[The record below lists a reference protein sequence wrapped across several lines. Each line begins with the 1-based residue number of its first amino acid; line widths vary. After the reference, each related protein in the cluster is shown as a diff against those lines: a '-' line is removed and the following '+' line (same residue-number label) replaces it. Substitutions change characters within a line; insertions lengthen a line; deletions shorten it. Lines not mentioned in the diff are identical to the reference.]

1 MKYVYIFLFAVALLV
16 VSPKA
21 AFAADTPT
29 PTPQPQVRYTNEF
42 TTQNQP
48 STVVTLLKNFINGFD
63 SFLGGFIFYTPD
75 PLANTIVL
83 KDGTELPGITKYRD
97 MFSQIAIPILAIII
111 AIIAIS
117 KFGSDNAQELKS
129 FALRFLVVIIMFI
142 TVPYVLSYSIQ
153 ANNLLVERIS
163 TTQTVTTF
171 LSDYLDKAQTQI
183 DSGTPSDV
191 FGIPSFDISLVSGVL
206 QSLGKFVVQ
215 ILLFA
220 LTFIFLLVG
229 FLYIGFLFVIR
240 FATLLFLGVLYP
252 IIIPFFLS
260 AKTEQ
265 VVYSFFRMWFT
276 ALIQQ
281 PAFVLGFA
289 IATDVFTAILNAKGP
304 SVGMLFFYTGFLF
317 FLGGVNMLVARLFG
331 DSFMAMSNNMQALI
345 ATRAVT
351 SPVTSAVRDFKRGL
365 FGGSV
370 ASLAGQSIR
379 DGLDKDKKDKS
390 KEGGGNDSTST
401 SGSGSA
407 SADYKAL
414 GKLTNQQAY
423 GDDAEAKKS
432 TIPPFSKNIA
442 GQGLK
447 VAMENPKQ
455 GVVAISGE
463 AYKYEDK
470 KSGLTSIYSNRTE
483 AIQDGVPEDKLD
495 KISLDKSRF
504 IDMSSF
510 SAASPNPHNY
520 NAMQISKKA
529 GHDLGYAFI
538 NDSAPPTKVK
548 HFLDA
553 AKARNDA
560 YGIKGVIVKRQ
571 GKDTSD
577 QIVRM
582 YTPNTPNNL

>member
-1 MKYVYIFLFAVALLV
+1 MKYVYIFLLVAALFV
-16 VSPKA
+16 VSPTVS
-21 AFAADTPT
+21 FAESSPT

-42 TTQNQP
+42 TTDNQP
-48 STVVTLLKNFINGFD
+48 STVITLLKNFINGFD
-63 SFLGGFIFYTPD
+63 SFLGGFIFYTPN

-83 KDGTELPGITKYRD
+83 NDKTELSGITKYRD

-111 AIIAIS
+111 AIIAIL
-117 KFGSDNAQELKS
+117 KLGSDNTSELKS
-129 FALRFLVVIIMFI
+129 FALRFLAVIVMFI

-163 TTQTVTTF
+163 TTQNVTTF
-171 LSDYLDKAQTQI
+171 LSDYLDQAQVKI
-183 DSGTPSDV
+183 DKGTSSEF
-191 FGIPSFDISLVSGVL
+191 FGIPSFDISLQSGVL

-252 IIIPFFLS
+252 IIIPFILS
-260 AKTEQ
+260 SKTEG
-265 VVYSFFRMWFT
+265 VVYSFFRMWST

-289 IATDVFTAILNAKGP
+289 IATDVFTAILSSKGP

-331 DSFMAMSNNMQALI
+331 DSFTAMSNNMQALI
-345 ATRAVT
+345 ATRTVT
-351 SPVTSAVRDFKRGL
+351 SPVTSAFRDFKRGL
-365 FGGSV
+365 VGGSL
-370 ASLAGQSIR
+370 ASTAGQSIR
-379 DGLDKDKKDKS
+379 KS
-390 KEGGGNDSTST
+390 IDHGKNGDNQYGNGNSNPTSSSESYKALSKLSGQQST
-401 SGSGSA
+401 SGNYA
-407 SADYKAL
+407 STK
-414 GKLTNQQAY
+414 G
-423 GDDAEAKKS
+423 S
-432 TIPPFSKNIA
+432 TIPPFSENIA
-442 GQGLK
+442 GHGLK

-455 GVVAISGE
+455 GVVAVSGE

-470 KSGLTSIYSNRTE
+470 KSGLTSIYPNRTE

-510 SAASPNPHNY
+510 STSNPNPHNY
-520 NAMQISKKA
+520 NAMQEAKKS
-529 GHDLGYAFI
+529 GHDLGYAYI
-538 NDSAPPTKVK
+538 NETAPPIKVK
-548 HFLDA
+548 HFLDV

-560 YGIKGVIVKRQ
+560 YGIRGVIVKRQ

-577 QIVRM
+577 QIIRM
-582 YTPNTPNNL
+582 YTPNNL

>member
-1 MKYVYIFLFAVALLV
+1 MKYVYIFLFVVALFA
-16 VSPKA
+16 VSPTA
-21 AFAADTPT
+21 SFAVDTPT

-42 TTQNQP
+42 TTENQP

-83 KDGTELPGITKYRD
+83 KDKTELPGITKYRD
-97 MFSQIAIPILAIII
+97 MFAQIAIPILAIII

-129 FALRFLVVIIMFI
+129 FALRFLVAIVMFI

-153 ANNLLVERIS
+153 ANNLLVDRIS
-163 TTQTVTTF
+163 TTQSVTTF
-171 LSDYLDKAQTQI
+171 LSDYFDKAQVQI
-183 DSGTPSDV
+183 DKGASSES

-240 FATLLFLGVLYP
+240 FATLLFLGVIYP
-252 IIIPFFLS
+252 VIIPFILS

-265 VVYSFFRMWFT
+265 VVYSFFKMWFT

-289 IATDVFTAILNAKGP
+289 IATDVFVAILNAKGP
-304 SVGMLFFYTGFLF
+304 SIGMLFFYTGFLF

-365 FGGSV
+365 VGGSL
-370 ASLAGQSIR
+370 ASAAGQSIR
-379 DGLDKDKKDKS
+379 EGLDKNKKNGS
-390 KEGGGNDSTST
+390 KEGEGEGST
-401 SGSGSA
+401 SA
-407 SADYKAL
+407 SANYKAL
-414 GKLTNQQAY
+414 GKLTNHQAN
-423 GDDAEAKKS
+423 GDYSNAKGS
-432 TIPPFSKNIA
+432 AVPPFSKNIA
-442 GQGLK
+442 GQGLT

-455 GVVAISGE
+455 GVVAVSGE

-510 SAASPNPHNY
+510 SASNPNPHNY
-520 NAMQISKKA
+520 NAMQVSKKA
-529 GHDLGYAFI
+529 GNDLGYAFI
-538 NDSAPPTKVK
+538 NESAPPLKVK

-560 YGIKGVIVKRQ
+560 YGIRGVIVKRQ

-577 QIVRM
+577 QIIRM
-582 YTPNTPNNL
+582 YTPNNL

>member
-1 MKYVYIFLFAVALLV
+1 MKYLSVFLFVAALFI
-16 VSPKA
+16 VSPTVS
-21 AFAADTPT
+21 FAVDSPT

-42 TTQNQP
+42 TTENQP
-48 STVVTLLKNFINGFD
+48 SSVVTLMKNFINGFD

-83 KDGTELPGITKYRD
+83 KDKSELPGITKYRD
-97 MFSQIAIPILAIII
+97 MFSQIAIPVLAIII

-117 KFGSDNAQELKS
+117 KLGSDNVQELKT
-129 FALRFLVVIIMFI
+129 FAFRFLVVIVMFI

-153 ANNLLVERIS
+153 ANNLLVDKIS
-163 TTQTVTTF
+163 TTQNVTTF
-171 LSDYLDKAQTQI
+171 LSNYFDKAQIEI
-183 DSGTPSDV
+183 DKGTSSES
-191 FGIPSFDISLVSGVL
+191 FGIPSFSISLQSGVL

-220 LTFIFLLVG
+220 LTFIFLLMG

-252 IIIPFFLS
+252 IIIPFVLS
-260 AKTEQ
+260 SKTEG

-289 IATDVFTAILNAKGP
+289 IATDIFVAILNAKGP

-331 DSFMAMSNNMQALI
+331 DSFTAMSNNMQALL
-345 ATRAVT
+345 ATRAVS
-351 SPVTSAVRDFKRGL
+351 SPVTSAFRDFKRG
-365 FGGSV
+365 FVGGSV
-370 ASLAGQSIR
+370 ASLAGQSAR
-379 DGLDKDKKDKS
+379 NGLDNSKKRGNT
-390 KEGGGNDSTST
+390 EGHGDSTS
-401 SGSGSA
+401 SSS
-407 SADYKAL
+407 SYKAL
-414 GKLTNQQAY
+414 SKLTDQQSSSGHY
-423 GDDAEAKKS
+423 SKTTES
-432 TIPPFSKNIA
+432 TIPPFSKSIT

-455 GVVAISGE
+455 GVVAVSGE
-463 AYKYEDK
+463 AYQYEDK
-470 KSGLTSIYSNRTE
+470 KSGLTSIYPNRSE

-495 KISLDKSRF
+495 KISMDKSRF
-504 IDMSSF
+504 IDLSSF
-510 SAASPNPHNY
+510 SASNPNPHNY
-520 NAMQISKKA
+520 NAMQEAKRA

-538 NDSAPPTKVK
+538 NESAPPVKVK
-548 HFLDA
+548 HFLDV

-560 YGIKGVIVKRQ
+560 YGIRGVIVKRQ
-571 GKDTSD
+571 GKETSD
-577 QIVRM
+577 QIIRM
-582 YTPNTPNNL
+582 YTPNNL

>member
-1 MKYVYIFLFAVALLV
+1 MKYLYIFLFAVALFV
-16 VSPKA
+16 VSPTVS
-21 AFAADTPT
+21 FAADTPT

-83 KDGTELPGITKYRD
+83 KDKTELPGITKYRD

-129 FALRFLVVIIMFI
+129 FALRFLVAIVMFI

-153 ANNLLVERIS
+153 VNNLLVDKIS
-163 TTQTVTTF
+163 STQNVTTF
-171 LSDYLDKAQTQI
+171 LSDYFDKAQVQI
-183 DSGTPSDV
+183 DSGAPSEN

-229 FLYIGFLFVIR
+229 FLYIGFMFVIR
-240 FATLLFLGVLYP
+240 FASLLFLGVLYP
-252 IIIPFFLS
+252 IVIPFILS

-351 SPVTSAVRDFKRGL
+351 SPVTSAVSDFKRGL
-365 FGGSV
+365 FGGSL
-370 ASLAGQSIR
+370 ASAAGRSVR
-379 DGLDKDKKDKS
+379 DSMDKNRKNGNKDG
-390 KEGGGNDSTST
+390 EGDGSTST
-401 SGSGSA
+401 SEN
-407 SADYKAL
+407 YIAL

-423 GDDAEAKKS
+423 SDNSNVQGSA
-432 TIPPFSKNIA
+432 IPPFSTNIA
-442 GQGLK
+442 GQGLT
-447 VAMENPKQ
+447 VAMENRKQ
-455 GVVAISGE
+455 GVVAVSGE

-470 KSGLTSIYSNRTE
+470 KSGLTSIYSNRSE

-495 KISLDKSRF
+495 KISLDRSRF

-510 SAASPNPHNY
+510 SASNPNPHNY
-520 NAMQISKKA
+520 NAMQVSKKA

-560 YGIKGVIVKRQ
+560 YGIRGVIVKRQ

-577 QIVRM
+577 QIIRM
-582 YTPNTPNNL
+582 YTPNNL